1 MKSKSVKNS
10 LTLMCLMIV
19 LVSVMVIGGISI
31 SNISTMT
38 STANKNYE
46 NARLDGYNTEI
57 KSQVQSVIAILQA
70 EYDKSQNGILTE
82 DEAKK
87 EAAEIVR
94 NMRYRDDGSGYF
106 WIDDTDYN
114 LVMHPILAD
123 QEGNNRYD
131 LTDQNGIKIIQEI
144 MKVSTGS
151 DGGGF
156 NEFYFTKADGVTVA
170 PKIAYSQIFTPWNW
184 VVSTGNYVDDMEA
197 EMNSSKN
204 EVQAKY
210 YTMITVIIIIDLA
223 FAVVV
228 FIASRIFG
236 NTICRPLIEIQNF
249 ANRMSTGD
257 LTTGV
262 NVSSN
267 NELGKTAGALDLAQ
281 QEVVGLISNI
291 DGVSSHLQSA
301 VADFKKNFDSMNES
315 IQNVSAAI
323 NEIAQNSNSQAASTS
338 SASENIAEIADGIA
352 DTSSEMES
360 LDQNAQLMQ
369 DRSNKSMETL
379 HRLIDVNST
388 TKTDID
394 SMYNQTAQTN
404 DSVNKIS
411 QAATLIS
418 EIASQTNLLSLNA
431 SIEAARAGEA
441 GRGFAVV
448 AEEIGGLATQSA
460 QTVSEI
466 NNIISELSQNSEKSM
481 ELMKKMSEASDEQ
494 VAALESTQ
502 QMFEDL
508 KGALDSCMAS
518 IQTITGK
525 IQNVNSQRELVTES
539 IDTLTQLATDNASST
554 EETSGYSIGFFNC
567 PERYDPDYV
576 PFAISLMYLD
586 DIFFDQ
592 VREKA
597 GAVYSIGTGVLGGK
611 QMLGAISAYKISD
624 TENIHSLI
632 YKAIESFPDEKQ
644 VEEKLEQYKNKYITT
659 LFDSSQS
666 GTGVAANIITSLEYS
681 GKPDTYLKRSF
692 QVQNVSAR
700 QVYSAYKKYIAP
712 ESKNKIRW
720 ITVTK

>member
-19 LVSVMVIGGISI
+19 LVSVIVIGGISI

-70 EYDKSQNGILTE
+70 EYDKSQNGDLTE

-114 LVMHPILAD
+114 LIMHPILTD

-131 LTDQNGIKIIQEI
+131 LTDQNGVKIIQEI

-210 YTMITVIIIIDLA
+210 HTMITVIIIIDLI
-223 FAVVV
+223 FTVIV

-236 NTICRPLIEIQNF
+236 NTICKPLIEIQNF

-257 LTTGV
+257 
-262 NVSSN
+262 NVSSK

-301 VADFKKNFDSMNES
+301 VSDFKKNFDSMNES
-315 IQNVSAAI
+315 IQNVSTAI

-554 EETSGYSIGFFNC
+554 EETSAMATELDAVVRKSS
-567 PERYDPDYV
+567 DLV
-576 PFAISLMYLD
+576 SALAD
-586 DIFFDQ
+586 DI
-592 VREKA
+592 
-597 GAVYSIGTGVLGGK
+597 
-611 QMLGAISAYKISD
+611 
-624 TENIHSLI
+624 
-632 YKAIESFPDEKQ
+632 
-644 VEEKLEQYKNKYITT
+644 EKL
-659 LFDSSQS
+659 
-666 GTGVAANIITSLEYS
+666 
-681 GKPDTYLKRSF
+681 
-692 QVQNVSAR
+692 SADMK
-700 QVYSAYKKYIAP
+700 QFKL
-712 ESKNKIRW
+712 
-720 ITVTK
+720 